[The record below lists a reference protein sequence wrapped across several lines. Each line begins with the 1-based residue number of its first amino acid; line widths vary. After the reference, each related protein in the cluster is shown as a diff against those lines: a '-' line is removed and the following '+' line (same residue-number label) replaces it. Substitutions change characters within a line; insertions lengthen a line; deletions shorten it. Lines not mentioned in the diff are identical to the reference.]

1 MRWFAAPLIAA
12 LFLTGSGFMSS
23 LERTTEAA
31 ARLAETSK
39 EAQERTASAAEDVAN
54 LPQVADLTRQQ
65 ADAFQ
70 ILADALDTSAVRVDE
85 LNDSVAGQL
94 EELSLL
100 VGDINAL
107 DPYVSC
113 AGRRLRGLIAASSG
127 GPGLVDGIS
136 SILAGV
142 NESQGRSIRHLKSIN
157 RKLTIL
163 GIVATGTG
171 AEPPPPPG
179 EPAAPEPGA
188 PPPGRSC

>member
-12 LFLTGSGFMSS
+12 LFLTGSGFMSQ

-39 EAQERTASAAEDVAN
+39 EAPERTAAAAEGVAN
-54 LPQVADLTRQQ
+54 LPQVADLTRLQ

-70 ILADALDTSAVRVDE
+70 ILADALDTSATRVDE
-85 LNDSVAGQL
+85 LNDTVAGQL

-113 AGRRLRGLIAASSG
+113 TEQRLRGLIAASSG
-127 GPGLVDGIS
+127 GPDLVDGIS

-171 AEPPPPPG
+171 VEPPPPPG
-179 EPAAPEPGA
+179 EPPAPEPGA